1 MNFKPFF
8 DAIPYMGVGLVFAMA
23 FWGGMDILTT
33 IASHFQ
39 EWLRAKRNINTE
51 VPALAASVKELRDRQ
66 SRFEREL
73 EQSRRAGTTS
83 DPVVR

>member
-8 DAIPYMGVGLVFAMA
+8 AAIPYMGVGLVFFMA
-23 FWGGMDILTT
+23 FWGGMDILTS

-51 VPALAASVKELRDRQ
+51 VPALAASVKELR
-66 SRFEREL
+66 
-73 EQSRRAGTTS
+73 EQ
-83 DPVVR
+83 

>member
-8 DAIPYMGVGLVFAMA
+8 HLIPYIAAGLVFFMA
-23 FWGGMDILTT
+23 FWGGMDILTS

-66 SRFEREL
+66 SRIEREL
-73 EQSRRAGTTS
+73 EQMRR

>member
-8 DAIPYMGVGLVFAMA
+8 AAIPYMGVGLVFAMA
-23 FWGGMDILTT
+23 FWGALDMMSTL
-33 IASHFQ
+33 ASHFQ

-73 EQSRRAGTTS
+73 EQIRRAGTTS